1 MEDPYVHMDLQKEQ
15 QPQVSGAE
23 FQVPFVSVYGAKARS
38 RDSLF
43 LVLEAISYICTRR
56 SDAYLKELSLTFVG
70 VDAGF

>member
-38 RDSLF
+38 RESVPGIGSHKL
-43 LVLEAISYICTRR
+43 
-56 SDAYLKELSLTFVG
+56 YLY
-70 VDAGF
+70 